1 MTPAHDDYDDVDDDD
16 YDYDNDNDEFDD
28 DDDDDDDND
37 NDNND
42 VDDALWPAA
51 VEVGRKK
58 RSPLWE
64 NPRVIFLL

>member
-16 YDYDNDNDEFDD
+16 YDYDNDNDDIDD
-28 DDDDDDDND
+28 DDDDDDHDD
-37 NDNND
+37 DNND

-58 RSPLWE
+58 HSPLWE